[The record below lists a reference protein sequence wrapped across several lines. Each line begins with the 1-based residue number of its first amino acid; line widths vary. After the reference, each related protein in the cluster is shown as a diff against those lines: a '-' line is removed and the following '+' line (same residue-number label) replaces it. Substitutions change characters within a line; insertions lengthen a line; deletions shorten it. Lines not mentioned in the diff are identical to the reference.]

1 MDKILIIEDNELWSD
16 SFREWIGDSYLVQT
30 ATNRL
35 EALEICEKF
44 TPDLV
49 IMDLGLP
56 QITDGLQLLDDLIRL
71 GLDFQVI
78 VVTSYKEHQ
87 YALEAQ
93 RRGAYSYFSK
103 SDENL
108 EEELPHLVRQA
119 LKMQKMERENK
130 ELRSK
135 LAQNIRFDDIVA
147 VSRQMQQI
155 LATIER
161 LKHSVEPVLITGESG
176 SGKEVIARHI
186 FKQSVRLND
195 SFVPINCA
203 ALPPNLL
210 ESELF
215 GYEKGAY
222 TGAIKQTRGK
232 IELANNGTLFLDEI
246 GDMPLELQAKLLRIL
261 ETKRFFRLGGEKE
274 IEVNFRLISATNQPL
289 QEMVKEGKFREDLF
303 YRLNVIPIHLPP
315 LRERPDDIPAMID
328 YFTEKFCRENDLPRP
343 KISNRVIAFLS
354 HLPWEGNARELENT
368 VKRLILTNAMYID
381 IEQLPP
387 DILESTDNFLDKALA
402 NELTLEEVSRI
413 YVKMVLEQKKG
424 NKKEACKLLNINY
437 RTLMSKLE
445 PLKSSESQ

>member
-30 ATNRL
+30 ATNRV
-35 EALEICEKF
+35 EALETCEKT

-56 QITDGLQLLDDLIRL
+56 QISDGLQLLDDLIRL
-71 GLDFQVI
+71 GMDFQVI

-108 EEELPHLVRQA
+108 QEELPHLVRQA
-119 LKMQKMERENK
+119 LKMQKLERENK

-186 FKQSVRLND
+186 FKQSVRLNE

-232 IELANNGTLFLDEI
+232 IELANNGALFLDEI

-402 NELTLEEVSRI
+402 NELTLEEVTRI

-445 PLKSSESQ
+445 PLKPSESQ